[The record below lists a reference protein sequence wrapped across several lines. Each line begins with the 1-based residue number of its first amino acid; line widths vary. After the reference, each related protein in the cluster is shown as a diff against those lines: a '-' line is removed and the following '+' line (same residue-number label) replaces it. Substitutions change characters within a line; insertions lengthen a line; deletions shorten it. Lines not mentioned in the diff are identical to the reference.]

1 MQVIKCSLFHS
12 LAAVITETGRD
23 GRQKL
28 LSDGNQTDRGEIH
41 RDAGLHRESE
51 GSLELHSQAY
61 CYIIALMQ
69 FMRSA
74 KCLLDVI

>member
-1 MQVIKCSLFHS
+1 MLS

-23 GRQKL
+23 GHQKL
-28 LSDGNQTDRGEIH
+28 LSDGNQADWGEIH

-51 GSLELHSQAY
+51 VSLELLSQTY
-61 CYIIALMQ
+61 CNIIALMR

-74 KCLLDVI
+74 KCLLDVM